1 MSNKS
6 QRLKRAVAKLMEQ
19 NTKLANKVSNIKN
32 EINSDENS
40 KNITTQLEQVEKE
53 LRKSSSASSNYIASH
68 SFDNSD

>member
-19 NTKLANKVSNIKN
+19 NAKLANKVSNIKN
-32 EINSDENS
+32 GVTSDENN
-40 KNITTQLEQVEKE
+40 KNVAIQLEQVEKE

-68 SFDNSD
+68 SFDNTD